1 MTELCF
7 IRNFKKRS
15 YLVQIHTFWKLVHVL
30 FVHNILVAIG
40 GSEREVNWRNR
51 IIRAPRED
59 YFEIINDYQTA
70 EKQNLAKFT
79 GNHIDR
85 SLSFNKVADLWH
97 VVLFKKSPRRKCF
110 PVNFTKFLTRLF
122 LMNTS
127 GGCFY

>member
-1 MTELCF
+1 MSAHALLKVATKSYFRGKNSENLSFWVYFSEVKTEEYDWSKLCF

-59 YFEIINDYQTA
+59 IIL
-70 EKQNLAKFT
+70 KL
-79 GNHIDR
+79 
-85 SLSFNKVADLWH
+85 
-97 VVLFKKSPRRKCF
+97 
-110 PVNFTKFLTRLF
+110 
-122 LMNTS
+122 
-127 GGCFY
+127 